1 MKLALGSVQFGL
13 DYGIANQGGQVSQ
26 DEVKLILNHACA
38 HGMNTIDTAINYGN
52 CEQRLGEIGMPSGWQ
67 VISKLPALPEHC
79 QNVEAWVHSEV
90 LASLD
95 RLRIP
100 RLRGLL
106 LHRPEQLLG
115 SHGKKIH
122 QALLELKQQGLVEK
136 VGVSIYDPAE
146 LDLLTQCFPLDI
158 VQAPFNI
165 LDRRLITSGWMD
177 RLSKM
182 NIELHTRSVF
192 LQGLLLMPGMK
203 RPDTFNRWQ
212 PLWQNWEQWLSEI
225 GLTPLQACL
234 RDALAQTG
242 IARVVVGV
250 DSLLQIKEILL
261 AAEGSTPE
269 LPESLCCN
277 DIDLINPAHWNNL

>member
-1 MKLALGSVQFGL
+1 
-13 DYGIANQGGQVSQ
+13 
-26 DEVKLILNHACA
+26 
-38 HGMNTIDTAINYGN
+38 
-52 CEQRLGEIGMPSGWQ
+52 
-67 VISKLPALPEHC
+67 
-79 QNVEAWVHSEV
+79 
-90 LASLD
+90 
-95 RLRIP
+95 
-100 RLRGLL
+100 
-106 LHRPEQLLG
+106 
-115 SHGKKIH
+115 
-122 QALLELKQQGLVEK
+122 
-136 VGVSIYDPAE
+136 
-146 LDLLTQCFPLDI
+146 
-158 VQAPFNI
+158 
-165 LDRRLITSGWMD
+165 
-177 RLSKM
+177 
-182 NIELHTRSVF
+182 
-192 LQGLLLMPGMK
+192 MPGMK